1 MSQDEKSSVPCE
13 ACMGTGGLEMNGGL
27 SLSNE
32 YFECEICEGV
42 GEIEVIPMKTSR
54 ADNEQEF
61 ELRDELEMYDGG
73 DLNDMIEEL
82 VIADGGENEW
92 LESYGYEDW
101 SEVNLSK
108 KDAINAI
115 VALKLWNTEVKAE

>member
-1 MSQDEKSSVPCE
+1 
-13 ACMGTGGLEMNGGL
+13 MNGGL

-54 ADNEQEF
+54 ADNQAYYQEF
-61 ELRDELEMYDGG
+61 ELRDELEMYDGRN
-73 DLNDMIEEL
+73 LNDMIAEL
-82 VIADGGENEW
+82 VIADGTENEW